1 MQYIKFQ
8 PYRKTFTIVVAGL
21 LMLSS
26 CSLDREPISS
36 ASELTEGSQTDTTTA
51 VLKDKAAAQSQLT
64 AIYQRFRNRQE
75 HSHLDYVL
83 LGDAHADNAYAGT
96 TGQETIPLETN
107 ALDAATGTLS
117 RDWSRYLEDIAQAN
131 VLINGIEPLHQSG
144 QLTDTE
150 YNELKGQG
158 EIYRALCMFRMA
170 RMWGSFPVI
179 TKVAKTITSGNIEDV
194 YPTYFPPRSTEKECY
209 QQIISDLEDAER
221 NAPDFQSSDRTLMTK
236 TVAQALLCKV
246 YAETAV
252 QN

>member
-158 EIYRALCMFRMA
+158 E
-170 RMWGSFPVI
+170 
-179 TKVAKTITSGNIEDV
+179 T
-194 YPTYFPPRSTEKECY
+194 
-209 QQIISDLEDAER
+209 
-221 NAPDFQSSDRTLMTK
+221 
-236 TVAQALLCKV
+236 
-246 YAETAV
+246 
-252 QN
+252 